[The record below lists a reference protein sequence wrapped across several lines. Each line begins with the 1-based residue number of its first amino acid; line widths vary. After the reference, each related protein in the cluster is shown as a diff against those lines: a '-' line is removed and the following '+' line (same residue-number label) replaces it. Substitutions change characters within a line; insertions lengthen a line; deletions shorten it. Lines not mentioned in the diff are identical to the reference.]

1 MAEPKTPRD
10 TSIPNEQSNKDPAEG
25 SRENVESGI
34 SNRPIAEE
42 QAERQNLPPREE
54 SKEAEPGLDASNAKP
69 EREPPD

>member
-42 QAERQNLPPREE
+42 QAERQNLPPRGE
-54 SKEAEPGLDASNAKP
+54 SKDDAPGRDTSTT
-69 EREPPD
+69 EREVPD